1 MDGTGFDSKRRES
14 VTTSALSTQHISKRK
29 PLIVLVGPTAVGKSH
44 IAIPLAQALNTE
56 ILTADSR
63 QVYRGM
69 DIGMDKP
76 PVEARGGVP
85 HRLIDV
91 VEPDQPFNVG
101 EYRRLALVEI
111 ARLHQEGRVPLLV
124 GGTGLYVRTVV
135 RGLWDGPPA
144 DWAYRHQ
151 LMDRARIEG
160 AEGLYRQLVQ
170 VDPDLAAKLH
180 PRDETKIIRGLETY
194 HVTGRRLS
202 DLHREHAFAEKSFST
217 LMIGLSR
224 DRHELY
230 RRIDARV
237 DAQLANGLVEETRR
251 LLDQGYDRALSSMK
265 GLGYRQISGYLA
277 GESSY
282 EEAIRLLKRD
292 TRHFAKRQFTWF
304 RKEPGIIWVQIQER
318 ESTETLVARLI
329 AIVEDFLER
338 PADLSLISA
347 HESWQ
352 LSLR

>member
-1 MDGTGFDSKRRES
+1 MMTEDLR
-14 VTTSALSTQHISKRK
+14 IPK
-29 PLIVLVGPTAVGKSH
+29 PLIVLVGPTAVGKSR
-44 IAIPLAQALNTE
+44 IAIPLAQALKTE

-85 HRLIDV
+85 HRLIDL

-101 EYRRLALVEI
+101 EYRRLALAEI
-111 ARLHQEGRVPLLV
+111 ARLHQGGRVPLLV

-135 RGLWDGPPA
+135 HGLWDGPPA
-144 DWAYRHQ
+144 DWTYRHR
-151 LMDRARIEG
+151 LMDLARTEG
-160 AEGLYRQLVQ
+160 AESLYRQLSH
-170 VDPDLAAKLH
+170 VDPDLAARLH
-180 PRDETKIIRGLETY
+180 PRDEVKIIRGLETY

-202 DLHREHAFAEKSFST
+202 DLHREHAFAEKPFST
-217 LMIGLSR
+217 LMIGLTR
-224 DRHELY
+224 DRQELY

-237 DAQLANGLVEETRR
+237 DEQLANGLVEETRR
-251 LLDQGYDRALSSMK
+251 LLSQGYDRGLGSMK

-277 GESSY
+277 GDSSY
-282 EEAIRLLKRD
+282 EEAVRLLKRD

-318 ESTETLVARLI
+318 ESAETVVARLI
-329 AIVEDFLER
+329 AMVERFLEN
-338 PADLSLISA
+338 PADLSWTAPAQEAA
-347 HESWQ
+347 H
-352 LSLR
+352 LVNR